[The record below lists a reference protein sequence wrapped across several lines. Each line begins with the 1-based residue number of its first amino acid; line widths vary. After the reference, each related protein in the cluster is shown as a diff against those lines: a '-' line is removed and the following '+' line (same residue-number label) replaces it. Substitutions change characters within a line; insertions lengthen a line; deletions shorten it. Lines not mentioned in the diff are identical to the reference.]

1 MPGFFITGTDTDAGK
16 TLVTLAL
23 MEKIK
28 LSGYSVAAIKPVAAG
43 VTQYPQGRFNEDAV
57 LLQRQSTLNM
67 DYDEVNPYLFE
78 PAIAP
83 HIAAEK
89 SQVKVKLER
98 IETVY
103 KKFTSKTDYLFV
115 EGAGGWLVPL
125 NNDTDMSDI
134 PSRLGLSVILVVGLK
149 LGCINHAR
157 LTMQAIKSAGC
168 DVAGWVGS
176 QVDADMQYVD
186 ENIKSLMQYLDAP
199 CLGII
204 PFLKLVNQHNAVK
217 YLSINQLECN
227 DVGD

>member
-1 MPGFFITGTDTDAGK
+1 MPGYFITGTDTDAGK

-28 LSGYSVAAIKPVAAG
+28 LSGYSVAGFKPVAAG
-43 VTQYPQGRFNEDAV
+43 VTQYPQGYFNEDAV
-57 LLQRQSTLNM
+57 LLQRQSTLKM
-67 DYDEVNPYLFE
+67 AYDEVNPYLFE

-89 SQVKVKLER
+89 SQVKVELER

-103 KKFTSKTDYLFV
+103 NKFTSTTDFLFV

-125 NNDTDMSDI
+125 SDDADMSDI
-134 PSRLGLSVILVVGLK
+134 PLSLGLSVILVVGLK

-168 DVAGWVGS
+168 DVGGWVGT
-176 QVDADMQYVD
+176 QVDTDMQYVD
-186 ENIKSLMQYLDAP
+186 ENIKTLRQYLDAP

-204 PFLKLVNQHNAVK
+204 PFLKPANLHSAVK
-217 YLSINQLECN
+217 YLSINQLEIN